1 MPSYIGVQTA
11 KEGGSTVKK
20 AKKTGRRPNFITML
34 VLMVLLA
41 VMAIELVQVYG
52 KLHTARREQTSLSA
66 QIQQL
71 QQENE
76 ALESDLSRAD
86 DEDFIMELARTQ
98 LGLAESGERIF
109 YDVND

>member
-1 MPSYIGVQTA
+1 
-11 KEGGSTVKK
+11 
-20 AKKTGRRPNFITML
+20 ML

-52 KLHTARREQTSLSA
+52 KLRTARREQTSLSA

-76 ALESDLSRAD
+76 TLESDLSRAD

>member
-1 MPSYIGVQTA
+1 LPSYIGVQTA

-52 KLHTARREQTSLSA
+52 KLRTARREQTSLSA

>member
-1 MPSYIGVQTA
+1 
-11 KEGGSTVKK
+11 
-20 AKKTGRRPNFITML
+20 ML

-52 KLHTARREQTSLSA
+52 MLRTARREQTSLSA

-76 ALESDLSRAD
+76 TLESDLSRAD

>member
-1 MPSYIGVQTA
+1 M
-11 KEGGSTVKK
+11 KE
-20 AKKTGRRPNFITML
+20 AKKTRKGPNFITML
-34 VLMVLLA
+34 VLVVLLA

-52 KLHTARREQTSLSA
+52 KLRTAKQEEAGLSA

-71 QQENE
+71 QQENDSLE
-76 ALESDLSRAD
+76 ADLARAGD
-86 DEDFIMELARTQ
+86 TDFIMELARTQ